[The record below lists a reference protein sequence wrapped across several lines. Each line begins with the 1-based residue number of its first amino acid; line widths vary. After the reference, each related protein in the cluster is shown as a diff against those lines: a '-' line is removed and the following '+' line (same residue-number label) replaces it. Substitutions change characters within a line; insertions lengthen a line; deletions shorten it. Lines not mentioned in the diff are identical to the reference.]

1 MERLWELELLMTQS
15 LHENFARLL
24 NFLFHIQTQNLKNK
38 PLKGVIFQTQLPVS
52 HQSLGRND

>member
-1 MERLWELELLMTQS
+1 MTQS